1 MDTYDL
7 PEYMLQARPDKN
19 GTLYI
24 VRHGDTTLNDPNNE
38 YLRGWSDVP
47 LNEAGRQK
55 AHEAAQ
61 YLTSAGITDIYAS
74 DLRRAVETAE
84 IIGRAT
90 NIRPKLDFE
99 LRPWDVGVLAEQPI
113 KDILPQLQFYTVSEP
128 NEPVKGGERYNDFYR
143 RAKQA
148 IYKYMIRA
156 LRYDKP
162 ITLVTH
168 SRILYMLDH
177 VLTHG
182 QKPVKYQ
189 GGPPPGAILQLN
201 FGDKISVS
209 QVHP

>member
-7 PEYMLQARPDKN
+7 PEYMLQARPA
-19 GTLYI
+19 GSAVLYI
-24 VRHGDTTLNDPNNE
+24 VRHGNTALNDAAKE
-38 YLRGWSDVP
+38 CLRGWSDVP
-47 LNEAGRQK
+47 LNEAGRQA

-61 YLTSAGITDIYAS
+61 YLTSVGITDIYAS
-74 DLRRAVETAE
+74 DLRRTIETSE
-84 IIGRAT
+84 IIGRSL

-113 KDILPQLQFYTVSEP
+113 DDILDQLDFYTITEP

-148 IYKYMIRA
+148 IYKYMIKA
-156 LRYDKP
+156 LRYNRP
-162 ITLVTH
+162 IALVTH
-168 SRILYMLDH
+168 SRIIYMLEH

-182 QKPVKYQ
+182 KKPIKYQ
-189 GGPPPGAILQLN
+189 GGPPPGSILQLA
-201 FGDKISVS
+201 FGDKINVS